1 MSVLLICILR
11 KDKWKLFT
19 LQVST
24 SVKAPNLGTVTVYDF
39 TKKGMYIQVTNL
51 KIFLTHKFIHHNKIN

>member
-11 KDKWKLFT
+11 KDKWKLFI

-24 SVKAPNLGTVTVYDF
+24 SVKAPNLGAITVYDF
-39 TKKGMYIQVTNL
+39 TEKGTYL
-51 KIFLTHKFIHHNKIN
+51 